1 MIKVG
6 ITGGIGSGKSLLCT
20 YLLHRGI
27 EVYNCD
33 IQAKRIM
40 NHDPEVKGDII
51 NLLGEDSYLSDG
63 LNRKYIAN
71 KVFNDRLL
79 LNSLNS
85 IVHPAVRRDFL
96 NWSNSLDVEIV
107 ALEAAI
113 LFEGSFH
120 TAIDKI
126 ITVEAST
133 ESRISRVIARDSLSR
148 DEVERRI
155 ANQMSSQERID
166 RADFVIYN
174 EDDQAI
180 IPQIEFVLSSIGIE

>member
-40 NHDPEVKGDII
+40 SQDPEVKRRII
-51 NLLGEDSYLSDG
+51 ELLGDDSYSEEG
-63 LNRKYIAN
+63 LNRKYIAL
-71 KVFNDRLL
+71 KVFNDRELL
-79 LNSLNS
+79 KSLNA
-85 IVHPAVRRDFL
+85 IVHPAVRRDFIEWSDSL
-96 NWSNSLDVEIV
+96 NAEVV

-126 ITVEAST
+126 ITVEASA
-133 ESRISRVIARDSLSR
+133 ESRILRVIARDSLSR

-155 ANQMSSQERID
+155 ANQMSSQERIE
-166 RADFVIYN
+166 RADFVLYN

-180 IPQIEFVLSSIGIE
+180 IPQIENILSSIGVE